1 MQPGAQVILRK
12 SHGIQSWL
20 TGRHA
25 TQYISEY
32 RENPLFKFFFLSV
45 NIKDQKYL
53 VLTAER
59 ATSKPD
65 PSHGEESICTGCDHQ
80 AWTVQ
85 I

>member
-1 MQPGAQVILRK
+1 MLPNTFQNTEKILY
-12 SHGIQSWL
+12 L
-20 TGRHA
+20 
-25 TQYISEY
+25 
-32 RENPLFKFFFLSV
+32 NFFFLSV